1 MDKGLE
7 SPHSII
13 FIVKWYGVNEFIANT
28 LFLFRTKNDEMD
40 QVYVITYHTGCV
52 AIEQLR

>member
-7 SPHSII
+7 STHGII

-40 QVYVITYHTGCV
+40 QVYVITYHTG
-52 AIEQLR
+52 